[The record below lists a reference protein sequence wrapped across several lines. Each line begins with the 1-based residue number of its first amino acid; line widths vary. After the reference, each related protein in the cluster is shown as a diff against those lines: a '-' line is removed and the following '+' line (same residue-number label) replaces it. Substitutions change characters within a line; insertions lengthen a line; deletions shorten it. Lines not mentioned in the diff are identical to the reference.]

1 MKEEISLIDLLK
13 IIQKRLVLI
22 ISLGFVG
29 LLLSFIYTFYMVTP
43 QYSATTQILVSQR
56 QSVGV
61 IQQSDINTN
70 LQLIDTYKDI
80 IKGPVILDDVREELD
95 LDLTHVELS
104 NKIDVL
110 NESDS
115 QVFLLQV
122 TDANPYDAATIA
134 NTTAERFQENVHEI
148 MNVDNVTIISEA
160 IPNTNAVS
168 PNKVQNLAIGLLL
181 AVIFGIGLVLFL
193 EMLDTTVKDE
203 KFITGELGWPIL
215 GRISEL
221 KPTKL
226 TKTELKSKTVSTQ
239 KQIESESIEESV

>member
-29 LLLSFIYTFYMVTP
+29 LLLAFIYTFYMVTP

-104 NKIDVL
+104 EKIDVL

-115 QVFLLQV
+115 QVFSLQV
-122 TDANPYDAATIA
+122 TNANPYDAATIA
-134 NTTAERFQENVHEI
+134 NTTAEIFQENVHEI

-168 PNKVQNLAIGLLL
+168 PNKVQNLAIGLFL
-181 AVIFGIGLVLFL
+181 AVIFGVGLVLFL

-221 KPTKL
+221 KPSKL
-226 TKTELKSKTVSTQ
+226 TKSETIPTQ
-239 KQIESESIEESV
+239 KQMKSESIEESI